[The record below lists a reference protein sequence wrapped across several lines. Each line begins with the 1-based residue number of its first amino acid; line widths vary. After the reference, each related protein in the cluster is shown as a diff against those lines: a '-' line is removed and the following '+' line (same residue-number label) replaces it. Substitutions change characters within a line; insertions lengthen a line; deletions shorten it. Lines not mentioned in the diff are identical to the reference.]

1 MSVVLNVNTRALP
14 AVPLRLRGPAD
25 VVGID
30 RHQVVRT
37 DPRPNTSDFEPN
49 CFPSIEFDRADFPW
63 LFTPARAN
71 TNGQLRPWLCLVVVR
86 QQDGVQLMS
95 VPDAPLPQLRIAAPA
110 KPFLE
115 LPDLKD
121 CWAWAHGQAAADSTV
136 DPNAVGAALNGA
148 PHLSLSRLVCPRLLT
163 PNTDYLACVV
173 PTFDARTQSRS
184 RAGDCRHAS

>member
-1 MSVVLNVNTRALP
+1 MPSANLSFLPWIRQGRRRGHRHRRHARLQQPAVADVSVVLNVNKRALP

-86 QQDGVQLMS
+86 QQDGVQLTS
-95 VPDAPLPQLRIAAPA
+95 VPDAPLPNS
-110 KPFLE
+110 E
-115 LPDLKD
+115 
-121 CWAWAHGQAAADSTV
+121 S
-136 DPNAVGAALNGA
+136 
-148 PHLSLSRLVCPRLLT
+148 PRR
-163 PNTDYLACVV
+163 P
-173 PTFDARTQSRS
+173 SRS
-184 RAGDCRHAS
+184 SSCPI